1 MVPRCAREDI
11 KVSETA
17 KISLNGADYE
27 LPITTGSE
35 GEIGIEVSSFR
46 GQSGAITLDPGYG
59 STGSCT
65 SGVTFLNGEKGILR
79 YRGYPIEQL
88 AEKST
93 FLERQALTARPTTTQ
108 CLNGDFKHV

>member
-17 KISLNGADYE
+17 KISLNGSDYE

-35 GEIGIEVSSFR
+35 GEIGIQVSSFR

-88 AEKST
+88 LKSPP
-93 FLERQALTARPTTTQ
+93 FSKWLIS
-108 CLNGDFKHV
+108 